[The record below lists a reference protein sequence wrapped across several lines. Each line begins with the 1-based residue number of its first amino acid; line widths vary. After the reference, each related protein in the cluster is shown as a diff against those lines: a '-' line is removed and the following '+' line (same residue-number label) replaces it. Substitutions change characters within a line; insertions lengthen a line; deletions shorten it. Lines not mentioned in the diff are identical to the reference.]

1 MSNSTECKAWA
12 EHGACVDNPG
22 FMARECSKACGL
34 CSTVCMD
41 HHESCSGWAAD
52 NQCETNKAFMTKE
65 CPASC
70 GVCTDLERANKDE
83 I

>member
-1 MSNSTECKAWA
+1 
-12 EHGACVDNPG
+12 
-22 FMARECSKACGL
+22 
-34 CSTVCMD
+34 MD

-52 NQCETNKAFMTKE
+52 KECETNKGFMTKE